1 LEEEID
7 LKELITIW
15 WKGKYFII
23 AVTIIAMVIALVGS
37 ILFVTPLYRA
47 SASIV
52 TDTYNGWIREIIDH
66 PDEKSFIDNSL
77 AEIVID
83 PNNYIDSVTLDYN
96 DETVSIIAIATDP
109 NLAAEAANKI
119 GLDLLEWLKGYELEK
134 LLLEKRE
141 IEDTLVFFIEQL
153 NIVMLE
159 MDGNS
164 EELNQYDVT
173 ADFVDTAI
181 DIINEKYGEPQ
192 IDILE
197 ILIDRKASLQN
208 DLLETSIEIS
218 IIKNRTINEDIEQ
231 YFYPSSIPQQPYNN
245 RLVTNTF
252 IAGILGL
259 MLSTL
264 IVFIRSHFGVA
275 KGKTR

>member
-1 LEEEID
+1 MEEEID

-23 AVTIIAMVIALVGS
+23 AVTIIAMVIAAISS
-37 ILFVTPLYRA
+37 ILCTTPLYRA
-47 SASIV
+47 NALIV

-77 AEIVID
+77 AEIVIN

-141 IEDTLVFFIEQL
+141 IKDTLVFF
-153 NIVMLE
+153 
-159 MDGNS
+159 
-164 EELNQYDVT
+164 Y
-173 ADFVDTAI
+173 
-181 DIINEKYGEPQ
+181 
-192 IDILE
+192 
-197 ILIDRKASLQN
+197 
-208 DLLETSIEIS
+208 
-218 IIKNRTINEDIEQ
+218 
-231 YFYPSSIPQQPYNN
+231 
-245 RLVTNTF
+245 
-252 IAGILGL
+252 
-259 MLSTL
+259 
-264 IVFIRSHFGVA
+264 
-275 KGKTR
+275 